1 MVNQLCMKF
10 VASYEGYCICS
21 HSLLADS
28 TAKLTSF
35 QLKIITWSIFKYVH
49 KSRYVV
55 IQYNLAILVLLSLFV
70 YLHKHR
76 YAIWAC

>member
-1 MVNQLCMKF
+1 MVNKLCMKF

-35 QLKIITWSIFKYVH
+35 QLKIIIWSIFKYVH
-49 KSRYVV
+49 KIRYVV
-55 IQYNLAILVLLSLFV
+55 IQYNLAILVLLSLF
-70 YLHKHR
+70 LNLQKQKR
-76 YAIWAC
+76 DIWAC